1 MLGHDA
7 GYAVATD
14 HRRPRERRS
23 KTKAIAGGLAAVLGA
38 AAVLLPVP
46 YVIESPGPTFNT
58 VGEIQSKPLIEVQG
72 RPSFP
77 TSGQLDLTTVYV
89 QGGPNGDIS
98 VLDAFRAWLDPQE
111 SVLPVEL
118 VYPPG
123 VTQTDV
129 QEQNAVAMTS
139 SQESAIAAALAHE
152 DIPFEQR
159 LSVAGFADNSPSAGL
174 LETNDVITRVEGTPV
189 TDIDVLR
196 SALNRADGKSVSVTV
211 QRGGSAVTENVVPKK
226 SPEGTYQLG
235 VMLATNFDFPFDVK
249 IALDNVGGP
258 SAGMMFALG
267 IVDKLTPG
275 ALTGGRHVAGT
286 GTIDATGTVGPIGG
300 IAQKMVGARNA
311 GAAFFLAPA
320 ENCDDVVG
328 NVPDGLQVVR
338 VEKLD
343 QAVEAVQAFA
353 SGGDSSRLPACT
365 AE

>member
-1 MLGHDA
+1 MLGQYA
-7 GYAVATD
+7 GYDVGML
-14 HRRPRERRS
+14 RPRSRIRS
-23 KTKAIAGGLAAVLGA
+23 RMKSVAGALAAVLAGA
-38 AAVLLPVP
+38 AVFLPVP

-58 VGEIQSKPLIEVQG
+58 VGEVQSKPLIEIQG

-98 VLDAFRAWLDPQE
+98 VFDAFRAWLHPQE

-123 VTQTDV
+123 ITQTDV

-139 SQESAIAAALAHE
+139 SQESAVAAALAHE
-152 DIPFEQR
+152 GISFKQW
-159 LSVAGFADNSPSAGL
+159 LSVAGFSDGSPSAGRL
-174 LETNDVITRVEGTPV
+174 KVDDIITRIDRTPV

-196 SALNRADGKSVSVTV
+196 NALNRAAGDSVRITV
-211 QRGGSAVTENVVPKK
+211 QRNGATVTETITPRK
-226 SPEGTYQLG
+226 SAEGTYQLG
-235 VMLATNFDFPFDVK
+235 VMLATNFDFPFNVR

-286 GTIDATGTVGPIGG
+286 GTIDATGAVGPIGG
-300 IAQKMVGARNA
+300 IAQKMVGAQNA
-311 GAAFFLAPA
+311 GAAYFLAPA

-328 NVPDGLQVVR
+328 NIPEGLQVVK
-338 VEKLD
+338 VETLD
-343 QAVEAVQAFA
+343 QAVDAVRTFA
-353 SGGDSSRLPACT
+353 AGKDSSRLPTCS